1 MSKRRGAARRQTH
14 RERGEGRPRDL
25 LPVLVRALGR
35 GGADDELRRARVGAR
50 GAASAQAQRRE
61 PDERGARH
69 LIPDDCPVVGSR
81 NARAGTRRTRQTQRS
96 GTSTAP
102 RPIDRLKAPGEIHPG
117 TWARAR
123 NLGGRDGSRI
133 RYALSSLSFLIS
145 DFSFSRLL
153 SDGRSTMLNTFLP
166 GPKQYFH
173 GGSSQLYRRLPLAGA
188 GHPAPRADG
197 TTRRYRRG
205 PRNRRPLSRASVRV
219 PSSTP
224 VAPRLASGR
233 SLVHPNDT
241 RDNKPLPRPPRAR
254 DARGIDRAG
263 EASRRR
269 VSRGARRAFVPSRAT
284 RAVTA
289 RRLPFRGP
297 RGWFRVAPTPR

>member
-81 NARAGTRRTRQTQRS
+81 NARAGTRRSRQTQRS

-102 RPIDRLKAPGEIHPG
+102 RPIDRLSSPRRDPSRHWRGISE
-117 TWARAR
+117 R
-123 NLGGRDGSRI
+123 RDGSGI

-173 GGSSQLYRRLPLAGA
+173 GGSIQLYRRLPLAGA

-241 RDNKPLPRPPRAR
+241 RDNNKPLPRPPRAR